1 MNSAGRPALLSKEE
15 NIALRKHLFQCARK
29 EHQWT
34 EICCRVFSLARNPP
48 GAGAPKRRFQ
58 GTYAHFCF
66 WAENSDFGGFC
77 FGGQVLCCFW
87 HLFGAYLGQ
96 LGMLG
101 CATPTGAP
109 QILPSAGEKVD
120 KFFGGRSQARVWE
133 DLCRTLPWSDTAR
146 RRRYVDF
153 FGALDWELPSNAF
166 SPNWLTLY
174 LPFGKRNITIQRRI
188 KRNPV
193 AKEYTEGD
201 RRIFFET
208 LVVHFGN

>member
-1 MNSAGRPALLSKEE
+1 MHFGSICFSARERSTSGQRFVAAYFLWHEIPPVQVPQKDD
-15 NIALRKHLFQCARK
+15 KK
-29 EHQWT
+29 MGWT
-34 EICCRVFSLARNPP
+34 NWCHF
-48 GAGAPKRRFQ
+48 FQ